1 MVARRRAVCLVPA
14 LLGGL
19 GLIWAS
25 GVVFW
30 LALGVVMVSL
40 AGVLLPVQS
49 RSARF
54 APIALAIGS
63 VILGLVLLEA
73 ALWLWERAASEPLP
87 EFDAQMREVPIA
99 PDLPPEIRAKIAR
112 MQSAPIMPPA
122 WQKRDLAKLPG
133 TDPYM
138 WHGVLHQIDAND
150 MRREEP
156 FPPRDPARSRI
167 IVVGERS
174 DALMRVVGL
183 QPDFYADLLV
193 DFDARYERF
202 GGDVAA
208 MNEFVTRSGLP
219 PMVAMVLDQGPRLH
233 GPGRKIALA
242 AEHQLRAAGIETVPS
257 DDFYRRYDGRSFGV
271 SRWEGHPNEEAHAI
285 WAAELAAAIRPRPEL
300 ARFRH
305 MAEVA
310 HDQQR

>member
-54 APIALAIGS
+54 AP
-63 VILGLVLLEA
+63 
-73 ALWLWERAASEPLP
+73 
-87 EFDAQMREVPIA
+87 M
-99 PDLPPEIRAKIAR
+99 
-112 MQSAPIMPPA
+112 
-122 WQKRDLAKLPG
+122 
-133 TDPYM
+133 
-138 WHGVLHQIDAND
+138 
-150 MRREEP
+150 
-156 FPPRDPARSRI
+156 
-167 IVVGERS
+167 
-174 DALMRVVGL
+174 
-183 QPDFYADLLV
+183 
-193 DFDARYERF
+193 
-202 GGDVAA
+202 
-208 MNEFVTRSGLP
+208 
-219 PMVAMVLDQGPRLH
+219 MVLDQGPRLH

-257 DDFYRRYDGRSFGV
+257 DDFYRRYDSRSFGV